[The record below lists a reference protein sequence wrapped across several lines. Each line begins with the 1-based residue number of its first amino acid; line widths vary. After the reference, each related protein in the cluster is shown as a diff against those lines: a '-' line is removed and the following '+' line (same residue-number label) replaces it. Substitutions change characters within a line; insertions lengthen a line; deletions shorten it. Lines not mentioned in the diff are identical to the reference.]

1 MAILIGLENYF
12 LKRLEKLKADIDFF
26 VFDRIDDYILV
37 LDNEKNVVFEN
48 LKVKRE
54 LESDEGENKCFK
66 VIYNSVLSCRER
78 GLECPLDEIK
88 KKNLT
93 KYYSLH
99 NVKING
105 RNKSYLVLIYKL
117 LEGELFV
124 EMFVDIENL
133 KESLLKDFISAQRV
147 LENIPKGIFLETDDF
162 FYCNSR
168 FREIF
173 NYRGEA
179 SHPLEETLNSDF
191 NGSIPEYYIIKL
203 IKEIKQKNEPVV
215 DNKIKLSDDKYL
227 SIAYIPI
234 SLNGKRAN
242 LWIFDDI
249 TNQQKKEEKLKESEE
264 LFRTLAETSA
274 AGIFLQKGKLLYVNP
289 ALCEITE
296 YSKEELLNMNAL
308 ELIHPDYKG
317 MVREIIQRRL
327 KGDRTKL
334 NYEIKLITKSGK
346 EKWVQIAS
354 SAVKYKGSYVG
365 IGTVI
370 DITDRKEYEERLKKL
385 ATYDSLTG
393 LYNRYMIEEFLTK
406 EIEKSKRHNIPLS
419 VIMCD
424 IDNFKRINDTYG
436 HIEGDKVLKEL
447 SNTMKSNIRKS
458 DAIGRWG
465 GEEFII
471 VAPYTD
477 KYGALKLAN
486 KLRRIIEE
494 KKING
499 KNVTISCG
507 VAEFRYNEKM
517 KDLIKRV
524 DEALYTAKRKGKNRV
539 EISL

>member
-1 MAILIGLENYF
+1 M
-12 LKRLEKLKADIDFF
+12 
-26 VFDRIDDYILV
+26 
-37 LDNEKNVVFEN
+37 
-48 LKVKRE
+48 
-54 LESDEGENKCFK
+54 
-66 VIYNSVLSCRER
+66 
-78 GLECPLDEIK
+78 
-88 KKNLT
+88 
-93 KYYSLH
+93 
-99 NVKING
+99 
-105 RNKSYLVLIYKL
+105 
-117 LEGELFV
+117 
-124 EMFVDIENL
+124 
-133 KESLLKDFISAQRV
+133 
-147 LENIPKGIFLETDDF
+147 
-162 FYCNSR
+162 
-168 FREIF
+168 
-173 NYRGEA
+173 
-179 SHPLEETLNSDF
+179 
-191 NGSIPEYYIIKL
+191 
-203 IKEIKQKNEPVV
+203 KQKNEPVV
-215 DNKIKLSDDKYL
+215 DKRIKLSDEKYL
-227 SIAYIPI
+227 SIVYIPI
-234 SLNGKRAN
+234 NLNGKRAN

-249 TNQQKKEEKLKESEE
+249 TDQQKKEEKLKESEE

-334 NYEIKLITKSGK
+334 NYEIKLVTKSGK

-424 IDNFKRINDTYG
+424 IDNFKSINDTYG

-447 SNTMKSNIRKS
+447 SNTMRSNIRKS

-477 KYGALKLAN
+477 KYGALKLAD
-486 KLRRIIEE
+486 KLRRIVEE
-494 KKING
+494 KKINE

-524 DEALYTAKRKGKNRV
+524 DEALYMAKRKGKNRV
-539 EISL
+539 EVSL